1 MEISPDIMEPVS
13 TNGAVETLPER
24 VNAAGGHQTAS
35 ESHTNELGM
44 WLCSLQSY
52 FNTRNHPLDETERA
66 AILSRDFRPETRIA
80 QIVLLRSARL
90 VHSLLQGE
98 TNATSAE
105 TEITKASSF
114 VTHSLL
120 FETEEQD
127 ASLVRLNAL
136 LGDAWAVGQA
146 LSGAGAVGFG
156 EWSSFGITLLRE
168 LEHSPAATRLVQH
181 ARQASHVNLQPALPA
196 LAERLTPDVLSA
208 NVHAIFSQIGLLLER
223 LRFVEHLLRHD
234 QPLKQTLP
242 IFTLV
247 QAEARDLLRLIET
260 RALPVEGLDTAV
272 FESLDGTAYA
282 IRMELRKTFGHELV
296 GLSTLRQAPALYAK
310 VEAAHGLL
318 RDCFQQSTLA
328 LAQVF
333 DQTLDGARLFTA
345 FQTKLEQSLKLRQDL
360 WTLLELVSRAEQER
374 ERRPLAPLL
383 ERLNAFREGSMRYL
397 MYKDWETFERFVEE
411 VAAARGA
418 VELGPVLHRLN
429 AYLETLFGQ
438 VNIRAVLSDHPFDF
452 PAVED

>member
-1 MEISPDIMEPVS
+1 MEQVS
-13 TNGAVETLPER
+13 TNGAVEALPER
-24 VNAAGGHQTAS
+24 VAAAGEQQTAS
-35 ESHTNELGM
+35 EPHTNELGM
-44 WLCSLQSY
+44 WLCALQS
-52 FNTRNHPLDETERA
+52 FFDTRNHPLDETERA
-66 AILSRDFRPETRIA
+66 GILSRDFRAETRIA
-80 QIVLLRSARL
+80 QIILLRSARL
-90 VHSLLQGE
+90 VHALLQGE
-98 TNATSAE
+98 AAAPGAE
-105 TEITKASSF
+105 TEMTKASSF
-114 VTHSLL
+114 VARSLA

-127 ASLVRLNAL
+127 ASLVHLNAL
-136 LGDAWAVGQA
+136 LGDAWGVAQA
-146 LSGAGAVGFG
+146 LSGAVAVGLA
-156 EWSSFGITLLRE
+156 EWSSFGKTLLSE
-168 LEHSPAATRLVQH
+168 LEHSPAATRLMQH
-181 ARQASHVNLQPALPA
+181 ARHASHVNLQPALPA

-208 NVHAIFSQIGLLLER
+208 NVHAIFSQLGLLLER
-223 LRFVEHLLRHD
+223 LRFVEHLLRRD

-242 IFTLV
+242 VFTLV

-260 RALPVEGLDTAV
+260 RALPVESSDTAV

-282 IRMELRKTFGHELV
+282 IRMELRKTFAHELV
-296 GLSTLRQAPALYAK
+296 GLSVLRQAPALYAK

-411 VAAARGA
+411 VAAARGV

-452 PAVED
+452 PAVAD